1 MGYSRGI
8 QGVFTGYSY
17 VSVMCRLCIGYVSE
31 QTWRWG
37 GLRQFSW
44 KKIEAPARCA
54 HEILIN
60 LFTMRPIAY
69 CVLRNIL
76 PPLLISPHAK
86 FVRLI
91 LSKCGGN
98 NTKCQLVYKFLKTH
112 KERWAL
118 KTPKLFQLKNLRNRI
133 FFCTFAAD
141 FVRICVGR
149 ACEQLKRDI

>member
-8 QGVFTGYSY
+8 RGVFTGYSY
-17 VSVMCRLCIGYVSE
+17 VSVMCRLCIGYLSVIY
-31 QTWRWG
+31 RNRHGDGWG
-37 GLRQFSW
+37 DNYGIISL
-44 KKIEAPARCA
+44 KEIETPSRCA

-60 LFTMRPIAY
+60 LITMRPIAY

-98 NTKCQLVYKFLKTH
+98 NTKCQLVYKFLKTY
-112 KERWAL
+112 K
-118 KTPKLFQLKNLRNRI
+118 
-133 FFCTFAAD
+133 
-141 FVRICVGR
+141 
-149 ACEQLKRDI
+149 KR